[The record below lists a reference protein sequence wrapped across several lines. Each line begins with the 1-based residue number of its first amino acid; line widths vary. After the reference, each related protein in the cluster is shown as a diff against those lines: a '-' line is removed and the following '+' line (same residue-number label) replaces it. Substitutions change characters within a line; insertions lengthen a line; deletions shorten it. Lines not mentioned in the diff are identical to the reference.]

1 MLHVISVIIM
11 LHVAFACALRT
22 DDFRGAHLLKGV
34 QSWPWVKIEVLQE
47 FIINGGK
54 HKNQP
59 CFYSR
64 WLGLKPSPTAGWSL
78 CLRHFTTSLKMTTRI
93 CSPSQTWMKHH
104 GYRYHFFQLNQ
115 PIELP
120 CSLYFARPVPSCN
133 AWNGVTSPLRRCPRV
148 AWVWASWKTSTRP
161 RRSGIGR
168 RAWAKLF
175 LCFMMI

>member
-1 MLHVISVIIM
+1 MISFAWIYNQNGEIEWLTARGVINPGPGLMLHVISVIIM

-120 CSLYFARPVPSCN
+120 CSSILPGPYRHATP
-133 AWNGVTSPLRRCPRV
+133 GT
-148 AWVWASWKTSTRP
+148 AS
-161 RRSGIGR
+161 
-168 RAWAKLF
+168 RAH
-175 LCFMMI
+175 